1 MNPKRRTV
9 LKTFAV
15 GGLLVLGTGVL
26 SPRDLWAA
34 WPESA
39 FRAADLDNALG
50 NLFDGAEIE
59 ESSAVS
65 LTAPDIAENGAVV
78 PVTVST
84 DLPNVESI
92 NIFVEHNPSP
102 LIASF
107 ELTPEAVPEVST
119 RMKMAGTSDVIA
131 VVKSE
136 GKLYATRKEVKV
148 TIGGCGG

>member
-1 MNPKRRTV
+1 MNPNRRTV
-9 LKTFAV
+9 LKTFAI

-26 SPRDLWAA
+26 RPRDLWAA

-39 FRAADLDNALG
+39 FRADDLDNALG

-59 ESSAVS
+59 ESAAVS

-84 DLPNVESI
+84 ELPDVESI

-107 ELTPEAVPEVST
+107 ELTPDTVPEVST
-119 RMKMAGTSDVIA
+119 RMKMAETSDVIA
-131 VVKSE
+131 VVKSD